1 MQELGGYEK
10 LFDILVKNGFIVDGS
25 GNPWFRADV
34 AIEDG
39 KINKI
44 GRISTSKADEV
55 IDAGGLM
62 VSPGFIDMHSHSDF
76 FLLVNPRSESKIRQ
90 GVTTE
95 VIGNCGFSMAPIYR
109 KSVDFVKKEL
119 GVLANEITWDWSTFE
134 EYRAKLLKQGI
145 SVNVAPLIGHGILRG
160 NVMGYENREP
170 TKDELDEMEALLA
183 ESMGAGAFGMSTGL
197 IYTPGSYAKTE
208 ELIELTKVVSKY
220 GGMYAS
226 HIRNESDRLLEAVKE
241 AISIGE
247 ATGVPVEISHMK
259 SAGRNNWGRIKEAL
273 NIAEAARDRG
283 VEVTCDFYPYTAGS
297 TGLDACLPPWA
308 HEGGREEMFK
318 RLQDEVTRKKIK
330 DDIEKGVEGWENL
343 IKNAGWDNVVIAYCE
358 KNKQYE
364 GLSIS
369 EIAKK
374 QEADL
379 FDAAFNLLL
388 EEEGVVDIVLHEMWD
403 EDMKAVMKHPLS
415 MVGTD
420 GAGYSPYGPLARG
433 KPHPRNYGTFPR
445 ILGRYVREE
454 KILMLQDAIRKMTSL
469 PAEKLELF
477 DRGLIREGFWAD
489 IVIFNPLKVTDKATF
504 TNPHQYPEGI
514 EYVIVNGQKVIDK
527 KEHTGKL
534 PGKVLRAKHV

>member
-25 GNPWFRADV
+25 GNPWFKADV
-34 AIEDG
+34 AVEDG
-39 KINKI
+39 HMTKI
-44 GRISTSKADEV
+44 GTVSPSKADEV

-76 FLLVNPRSESKIRQ
+76 YLLVNPRSESKIRQ
-90 GVTTE
+90 GITTE
-95 VIGNCGFSMAPIYR
+95 VIGNCGFSLAPVHP
-109 KSVDFVKKEL
+109 KTVDFIKKEM
-119 GVLANEITWDWSTFE
+119 GVLANEISWDWSTFE
-134 EYRAKLLKQGI
+134 GYRTKLLKQGI

-160 NVMGYENREP
+160 NVIEYENREP
-170 TKDELDEMEALLA
+170 TKEELDEMKALLA
-183 ESMGAGAFGMSTGL
+183 ESMKAGAFGMSTGL

-208 ELIELTKVVSKY
+208 ELIQLAKVVSKY
-220 GGMYAS
+220 GGIYSS
-226 HIRNESDRLLEAVKE
+226 HIRNEGDRLLEAVQE
-241 AISIGE
+241 AIRIGE
-247 ATGVPVEISHMK
+247 TASVPVEISHMK

-273 NIAEAARDRG
+273 GIVEAARDRG

-297 TGLDACLPPWA
+297 TGLDACLPPWV

-318 RLQDEVTRKKIK
+318 RLRDQAVRKKIK
-330 DDIEKGVEGWENL
+330 DDIEKGVEGWQNL
-343 IKNAGWDNVVIAYCE
+343 VKTGGWDNIVISYCE

-374 QEADL
+374 QGTNP
-379 FDAAFNLLL
+379 FDTSFDLLL
-388 EEEGVVDIVLHEMWD
+388 EEEGVVNVILHMMWE
-403 EDMKAVMKHPLS
+403 EDMKVVMKHPLS

-420 GAGYSPYGPLARG
+420 GEGYAPYGPLARG

-445 ILGRYVREE
+445 ILGKYVREE
-454 KILMLQDAIRKMTSL
+454 KVLTLQDAIRKMTSM
-469 PAEKLELF
+469 PAQKLGLF
-477 DRGLIREGFWAD
+477 NRGLIREGFWAD
-489 IVIFNPLKVTDKATF
+489 IVVFNPLKVTDKATF